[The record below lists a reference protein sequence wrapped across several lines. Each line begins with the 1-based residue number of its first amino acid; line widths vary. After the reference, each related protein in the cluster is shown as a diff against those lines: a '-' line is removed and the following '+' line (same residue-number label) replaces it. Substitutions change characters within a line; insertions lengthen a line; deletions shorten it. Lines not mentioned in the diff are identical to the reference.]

1 MGKEFNYE
9 FKTLLTKK
17 EYLMMVNKFPN
28 MPGNLQIN
36 YYFDTSRFTLKA
48 SDIGLRVRKR
58 DIYEITYKRKRGYA
72 IQEREEEI
80 TEEQFNDFVNNGIIP
95 SEPIAREVNE
105 VVKEQK
111 IINYMNLSTY
121 RITIPYLNGYI
132 HLDKC
137 EYVGETDYELLYVCA
152 SNEQGKKDFVE
163 LVHKFDIEYKKSETK
178 IKRAYAAYRK
188 KM

>member
-1 MGKEFNYE
+1 MGKELNYE

-17 EYLMMVNKFPN
+17 EYLRILNEFPN

-72 IQEREEEI
+72 IQEREETISED
-80 TEEQFNDFVNNGIIP
+80 QFKDFIEKGIIP
-95 SEPIAREVNE
+95 SEPIAKEINE
-105 VVKEQK
+105 IARDQK

-132 HLDKC
+132 YLDKC
-137 EYVGETDYELLYVCA
+137 EYVGETDYELLYVCS

-163 LVHKFDIEYKKSETK
+163 IVHKFNIEYKKSDAK